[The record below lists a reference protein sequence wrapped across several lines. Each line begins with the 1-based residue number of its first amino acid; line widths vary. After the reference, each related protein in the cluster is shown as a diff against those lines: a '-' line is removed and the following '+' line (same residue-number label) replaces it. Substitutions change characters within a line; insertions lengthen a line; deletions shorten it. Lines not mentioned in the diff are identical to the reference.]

1 MSEAA
6 LHPNVVAYR
15 RMMAAFNAG
24 DLSTISQLVAADVE
38 YIVPGKS
45 PLAGH
50 TYDLAGLLEM
60 LRRGKDSSGGTLQL
74 ELRSVVADA
83 EHLFAYGRIRAE
95 RPGKRLDSEHCVVFR
110 FAGGK
115 IVSGRTV
122 PVDLY
127 EFDAF
132 WA

>member
-1 MSEAA
+1 MSDAA

-24 DLSTISQLVAADVE
+24 DLSTISELVAPDVE
-38 YIVPGKS
+38 YVVPGKS
-45 PLAGH
+45 LLAGH
-50 TYDLAGLLEM
+50 THDIAGLVEM
-60 LRRGKDSSGGTLQL
+60 LRRGKELSGGTLRL

-83 EHLFAYGRIRAE
+83 EYLFVYGRVRAE
-95 RPGKRLDSEHCVVFR
+95 RFDKRLDSDHCVVFR
-110 FAGGK
+110 FAGGQ

-132 WA
+132 WS